1 MTLIRTESLCIT
13 VAHRPLCTNLDL
25 EVLPGQ
31 RWAVLGGNGSGKTT
45 LLHTL
50 AGLRAPA
57 AGRISV
63 QDRDLA
69 LWDRNSLARILGI
82 LFQDSQDTFPCS
94 VLETVLTGRYPHL
107 PFWAVE
113 SREDMER
120 ARSVLA
126 QVDLLEQAG
135 RQVDTLSG
143 GERRRLAI
151 ATLLLQDPS
160 VWLLDEPTNHLDLRH
175 QVSLLNL
182 LLRRAGAAGGM
193 VMALHDVN
201 LALRYCSHAL
211 LIVNHDDLV
220 AGPVTKVVEPGT
232 LERLYRHPIG
242 RMQDASGRLLYY
254 PE

>member
-1 MTLIRTESLCIT
+1 MTLVKTESLCIR
-13 VAHRPLCTNLDL
+13 VAHRPLCTDLDL

-57 AGRISV
+57 GGRIGV
-63 QDRDLA
+63 QNRDIST
-69 LWDRNSLARILGI
+69 WDRKALARNLGI

-113 SREDMER
+113 SRDDMER

-126 QVDLLEQAG
+126 QVDLLEHAG

-182 LLRRAGAAGGM
+182 LLQKAGAEGGM

-201 LALRYCSHAL
+201 LALRYCTHAL
-211 LIVNHDDLV
+211 LIVDHDDLV
-220 AGPVTKVVEPGT
+220 AGPVTEVVEPSI
-232 LERLYRHPIG
+232 LERLYHHPICH
-242 RMQDASGRLLYY
+242 MQDASGRRLYY